1 MRTMV
6 HLLSTCALFAAI
18 NPAFAADWIVAR
30 ATTSGACA
38 VQSADS
44 RPILGIVLATK
55 PTAKEACSAAK
66 DLQSSDIS
74 DTSKCFEYTNGA
86 KSKCSDEGVTLP

>member
-6 HLLSTCALFAAI
+6 YLMSMGALFAAV
-18 NPAFAADWIVAR
+18 NPSFAADWVVAR

-55 PTAKEACSAAK
+55 PTAKEACSTAK

-74 DTSKCFEYTNGA
+74 DTSRCFEYTNGA
-86 KSKCSDEGVTLP
+86 TSTCSGEGITLP